1 MLHSQFNIFFKIF
14 ILFCFFKKS
23 LFYVSHLLLSQ
34 VREDEVTELEEHLH
48 SSCCMPVK
56 GGVENSY
63 GKVNILLQTY
73 ISRGMVE
80 SFSLV
85 SDHAYISQNASRIMR
100 GLFQMALRKG
110 WSGMAAKLLSLSK
123 SLDHRM
129 WGFEHPI
136 RQFNWLSE
144 DIVRKLEARKATMDR
159 LKDMTA
165 EEIG

>member
-1 MLHSQFNIFFKIF
+1 MTHVVCVYFSR
-14 ILFCFFKKS
+14 
-23 LFYVSHLLLSQ
+23 Q
-34 VREDEVTELEEHLH
+34 VREDEITELEEHLQNK
-48 SSCCMPVK
+48 CWMPVQ

-85 SDHAYISQNASRIMR
+85 SDHAYVAQNASRIMR
-100 GLFQMALRKG
+100 GLFEIALRKG
-110 WSGMAAKLLSLSK
+110 WSAMAAKLLTLSK

-129 WGFEHPI
+129 WFFEHPLK
-136 RQFNWLSE
+136 QFHWLSE
-144 DIVRKLEARKATMDR
+144 DVLGKLEGKKATIDR

-165 EEIG
+165 EEIGECVLDL

>member
-1 MLHSQFNIFFKIF
+1 MQ
-14 ILFCFFKKS
+14 
-23 LFYVSHLLLSQ
+23 
-34 VREDEVTELEEHLH
+34 
-48 SSCCMPVK
+48 

-85 SDHAYISQNASRIMR
+85 SDHAYVAQNASRIMR
-100 GLFQMALRKG
+100 GLFEMALRKG
-110 WSGMAAKLLSLSK
+110 WSAMAAKLLTLSK

-129 WGFEHPI
+129 WSFEHPLK
-136 RQFNWLSE
+136 QFHWLSE
-144 DIVRKLEARKATMDR
+144 DVLGKLEGKKATIDR

-165 EEIG
+165 EEIGECVLDS